1 MTMNQGLCT
10 QSQMKL
16 LNAKLNEF
24 ATLQYRADIQLEFQL
39 QNVKQGTAKLGTSIN

>member
-16 LNAKLNEF
+16 SNCKLDECV
-24 ATLQYRADIQLEFQL
+24 TLQYRADIQLELQL
-39 QNVKQGTAKLGTSIN
+39 QNVKQGIAKLGTSIN

>member
-16 LNAKLNEF
+16 LNAKLYEF